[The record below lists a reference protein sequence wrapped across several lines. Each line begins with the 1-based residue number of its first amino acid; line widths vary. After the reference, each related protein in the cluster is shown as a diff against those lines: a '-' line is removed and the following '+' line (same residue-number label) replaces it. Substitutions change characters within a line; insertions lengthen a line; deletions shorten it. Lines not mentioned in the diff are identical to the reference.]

1 VLLFRKPIPHFQM
14 PQRDNY
20 FDINVAFP
28 PIGTE
33 NTPVDFSS
41 RAK

>member
-1 VLLFRKPIPHFQM
+1 M

-20 FDINVAFP
+20 FDINVAFTP
-28 PIGTE
+28 RGTE